1 MCIMLD
7 FWAWFKDQIKEDLVQ
22 LSSRPWVETNH
33 ICLKDKQIQLDSL
46 PLKGL
51 CQTQLNES

>member
-7 FWAWFKDQIKEDLVQ
+7 FWAWFKDQIKEDIVQ
-22 LSSRPWVETNH
+22 LSSRSWVETNH

-46 PLKGL
+46 PLKDF
-51 CQTQLNES
+51 NWNV